1 MTAKTST
8 ERSRRVRAAAKLGM
22 VWVQGYVVKDDAEKI
37 NQSICEAVAI
47 IENEVG
53 K

>member
-8 ERSRRVRAAAKLGM
+8 ERSRRNRAAAKLGL
-22 VWVQGYVVKDDAEKI
+22 VWVQGYVVKDDANMVNAMI
-37 NQSICEAVAI
+37 MDATMQ
-47 IENEVG
+47 IEEEVS

>member
-22 VWVQGYVVKDDAEKI
+22 VWVQGYVVKDDA
-37 NQSICEAVAI
+37 NMVNAMI
-47 IENEVG
+47 IDATIQIDEELG